1 MKRKLEVCAVGVLL
15 TFGVLYAQDDEWQ
28 RLMERGQALE
38 RDANYSQAAAAYLDA
53 VRIERGR
60 RQMIALNSLGL
71 AYEVMGRFPDSE
83 RYFRRALEIL
93 DELDRNNQA
102 DRALLQTNLA
112 LLYGEAGQ
120 TGKSE
125 ALLRQT
131 IALETGVLPSDDARL
146 MLARAALAELVL
158 HDGDYQEA
166 EQMLQECLVFFE
178 KRRERWHQEIGTLL
192 GDLGVVRQFQG
203 RNDEAIRL
211 FREAIAMQEAGVGA
225 EHPILIRPLV
235 NLARTQSSTGAHAD
249 ADASF
254 RRAVQIAEERLGPEH
269 PTYRDVLL
277 RYAAFLRAT
286 GHKREAKA
294 VEARSEIVERNIARR
309 DGVGLTV
316 DASAFRG
323 K

>member
-1 MKRKLEVCAVGVLL
+1 ILE
-15 TFGVLYAQDDEWQ
+15 Q
-28 RLMERGQALE
+28 
-38 RDANYSQAAAAYLDA
+38 
-53 VRIERGR
+53 
-60 RQMIALNSLGL
+60 LG
-71 AYEVMGRFPDSE
+71 G
-83 RYFRRALEIL
+83 
-93 DELDRNNQA
+93 NNQA
-102 DRALLQTNLA
+102 DRELLLTNLA
-112 LLYGEAGQ
+112 FLYGEAGQ
-120 TGKSE
+120 TAKSE
-125 ALLRQT
+125 ALLRET
-131 IALETGVLPSDDARL
+131 IALQTGALPSDDARL

-158 HDGDYQEA
+158 HDENYQEA
-166 EQMLQECLVFFE
+166 EQMLQESLVFFE
-178 KRRERWHQEIGTLL
+178 KQPERWQQEIGTLI

-211 FREAIAMQEAGVGA
+211 FREAIAMQEAGVGP

-235 NLARTQSSTGAHAD
+235 NLARTQSSTGAPAD
-249 ADASF
+249 ADANF
-254 RRAVQIAEERLGPEH
+254 RRAVQIAEQRLGPEH

-294 VEARSEIVERNIARR
+294 MEARSRIVERDIARR

>member
-1 MKRKLEVCAVGVLL
+1 MKRTLEVCAVGVFLVSGTL
-15 TFGVLYAQDDEWQ
+15 FAQDDEWK
-28 RLMERGQALE
+28 RLMEHGQALE
-38 RDANYSQAAAAYLDA
+38 RHANYSQAASAYLDA
-53 VRIERGR
+53 VRISRDR
-60 RQMIALNSLGL
+60 RLMIALNSLGL
-71 AYEVMGRFPDSE
+71 AYEEMGRFPEGE
-83 RYFRRALEIL
+83 RYYRRALEIMEQL
-93 DELDRNNQA
+93 GGTNQS
-102 DRALLQTNLA
+102 DRALLMTNLA

-120 TGKSE
+120 TAKSE
-125 ALLRQT
+125 ALLRET
-131 IALETGVLPSDDARL
+131 IALQIGALPSDDARL

-158 HDGDYQEA
+158 NDGNYQEA
-166 EQMLQECLVFFE
+166 EQMLQESLVFFE
-178 KRRERWHQEIGTLL
+178 KQPERWQQEIGTLL

-211 FREAIAMQEAGVGA
+211 FHEAIEMQEAGVGR

-235 NLARTQSSTGAHAD
+235 NLARTQSSTDALAD
-249 ADASF
+249 ADANF
-254 RRAVQIAEERLGPEH
+254 RRAIRIAEERLGPEH

-294 VEARSEIVERNIARR
+294 MEARSRIVERDIARR

>member
-1 MKRKLEVCAVGVLL
+1 MKRKLELCAFGLLLTSGVL
-15 TFGVLYAQDDEWQ
+15 FAQSDEWK
-28 RLMERGQALE
+28 RLMERGEALE
-38 RDANYSQAAAAYLDA
+38 RDANHSQAASAYLDA
-53 VRIERGR
+53 MRIARGR
-60 RQMIALNSLGL
+60 RQMLALNSLGL
-71 AYEVMGRFPDSE
+71 AYEEMGRFPDGE

-93 DELDRNNQA
+93 EQLDGNNQA
-102 DRALLQTNLA
+102 DRVLLLTNLA

-120 TGKSE
+120 TAKSE

-131 IALETGVLPSDDARL
+131 IALETGALPTEDARL

-158 HDGDYQEA
+158 HDGNYQEA
-166 EQMLQECLVFFE
+166 EQMLKESLVFFE
-178 KRRERWHQEIGTLL
+178 KQPERWQQQIGTLI

-211 FREAIAMQEAGVGA
+211 FREAIARQEAGVGP

-235 NLARTQSSTGAHAD
+235 NLARTQSSTGAHVD
-249 ADASF
+249 ADANF

-277 RYAAFLRAT
+277 RYATFLRAT

>member
-1 MKRKLEVCAVGVLL
+1 MKRTLEVCAVGVFLVSGTL
-15 TFGVLYAQDDEWQ
+15 FAQDDEWK
-28 RLMERGQALE
+28 RLMERGQALD
-38 RDANYSQAAAAYLDA
+38 RDANYGQAAAAYLDA
-53 VRIERGR
+53 VRISRDR
-60 RQMIALNSLGL
+60 RLMIALNSLGL
-71 AYEVMGRFPDSE
+71 AYEEMGRFPDAE
-83 RYFRRALEIL
+83 RYYRRALEIL
-93 DELDRNNQA
+93 EQLGGNNQA
-102 DRALLQTNLA
+102 DRELLLTNLA

-120 TGKSE
+120 TAKSE
-125 ALLRQT
+125 ALLRET
-131 IALETGVLPSDDARL
+131 IALQTGALPSDDARL

-158 HDGDYQEA
+158 NDGNYQEA
-166 EQMLQECLVFFE
+166 EQMLQESLVFFE
-178 KRRERWHQEIGTLL
+178 KQPERWQQEIGTLI

-211 FREAIAMQEAGVGA
+211 FREAIAMQEAGVGP

-235 NLARTQSSTGAHAD
+235 NLARTQSSTGAPAD
-249 ADASF
+249 ADANF
-254 RRAVQIAEERLGPEH
+254 RRAVQIAEQRLGPEH

-294 VEARSEIVERNIARR
+294 MEARSRIVERDIARR

>member
-1 MKRKLEVCAVGVLL
+1 MKRTLEVCAVGVFLASGTL
-15 TFGVLYAQDDEWQ
+15 FAQGDEWK
-28 RLMERGQALE
+28 RLMARGQELE
-38 RDANYSQAAAAYLDA
+38 RDANYSQAASAYVDA
-53 VRIERGR
+53 VRIAR
-60 RQMIALNSLGL
+60 RRRLMIALNSLGL
-71 AYEVMGRFPDSE
+71 AYEEMGRFPAGE
-83 RYFRRALEIL
+83 RYFPRALEIL
-93 DELDRNNQA
+93 EQLGGNNQA
-102 DRALLQTNLA
+102 DRALLLTNLA

-120 TGKSE
+120 TAKSE

-131 IALETGVLPSDDARL
+131 IDIETGALPSDDARL

-158 HDGDYQEA
+158 NDGKYQEA
-166 EQMLQECLVFFE
+166 ERMLHESLVFFE
-178 KRRERWHQEIGTLL
+178 KQPERWQQEIGTLL

-211 FREAIAMQEAGVGA
+211 FREAIEIQEAGVGR

-249 ADASF
+249 ADANF

-269 PTYRDVLL
+269 RTYRDVLL
-277 RYAAFLRAT
+277 RYAAFLRAS

-294 VEARSEIVERNIARR
+294 VEASSRMVERDIARR

-316 DASAFRG
+316 DASAFRP
-323 K
+323 